1 MEDLKKKTLS
11 GLAYKF
17 GEQAGTQ
24 GVNFLVS
31 VVLARL
37 LLPEQFGAISLCMVF
52 IAILDVFVT
61 YGFGNSLVV
70 NRKSDDL
77 DFSTC
82 FYFGLLLSFV
92 VYICV
97 FVLAKPVAIF
107 FKEETLVPVLQ
118 IMSLRIPIAAIN
130 TCQHAYVSKH
140 MIFRKL
146 FISASF
152 GISISGIISIAM
164 AYMGFGIWALVA
176 QYLGTVTIDTVCL
189 FILLPWRPK
198 LMFSFNRLRKIYD
211 YGWKILAVGLVDTG
225 YNQLRNLIIAKKYT
239 TSDLA
244 FYGRGMQFPSL
255 GMNMIEPTI
264 NGVIFPSL
272 SNCNDDP
279 VQMKSTTR
287 RVIQVSSYIIFPIM
301 IGLIAVS
308 KPLVIC
314 LLTEKWLDCVIYLQ
328 IGCLAFLFRPIQ
340 VINCCVI
347 SASGRSGL
355 LLKLDIVKKTVGVFL
370 LLLSIPYGV
379 VAIAISLMVT
389 NLISTAINI
398 YPNTKILN
406 YGIGEQFT
414 DIWDSLFLSL
424 IMGGVMYLVSWIN
437 WPYIMVLIIQIIL
450 GLLTYLLLS
459 IISKNNSYQ
468 YLYELTIS
476 IIKKNKQ

>member
-52 IAILDVFVT
+52 IAILDVFVS

-70 NRKSDDL
+70 NKKSDDL

-82 FYFGLLLSFV
+82 FYFGLCLSFV
-92 VYICV
+92 IYFLVYL
-97 FVLAKPVAIF
+97 FAKPIAVYF
-107 FKEETLVPVLQ
+107 NEESLTSVIRV
-118 IMSLRIPIAAIN
+118 MSIRIPIAAIN

-146 FISASF
+146 FFSSCI
-152 GISISGIISIAM
+152 GITISGALSIVM

-176 QYLGTVTIDTVCL
+176 QYIGTVTIDTICL
-189 FILLPWRPK
+189 FIMLPWRPR
-198 LMFSFNRLRKIYD
+198 LLFSFERLKRIYD
-211 YGWKILAVGLVDTG
+211 YGWKILVVGLVDTG
-225 YNQLRNLIIAKKYT
+225 YNQLRNFIIAKKYT
-239 TSDLA
+239 STDLA
-244 FYGRGMQFPSL
+244 YYGRGSQFPSL

-279 VQMKSTTR
+279 IQMKSTTK
-287 RVIQVSSYIIFPIM
+287 RVIQTSSYMVFPIM
-301 IGLIAVS
+301 MGLLAIA

-314 LLTEKWLDCVIYLQ
+314 LLTEKWIGCVIYLQ
-328 IGCLAFLFRPIQ
+328 IGCLTYMFRPVQ
-340 VINCCVI
+340 VINNCVI

-355 LLKLDIVKKTVGVFL
+355 LLKLDIIKKTIGVIL
-370 LLLSIPYGV
+370 LVVSIPYGV
-379 VAIAISLMVT
+379 VAIALSLLVT
-389 NLISTAINI
+389 NLISTVINVF
-398 YPNTKILN
+398 PNRKILG
-406 YGIGEQFT
+406 YGYKEHFI
-414 DIWDSLFLSL
+414 DIWDNLLIAM
-424 IMGGVMYLVSWIN
+424 IMGGCVYLFNLFNLPYIVTLILQLGVGLGVYWALSVLLRNESYMYLKE
-437 WPYIMVLIIQIIL
+437 
-450 GLLTYLLLS
+450 LS
-459 IISKNNSYQ
+459 FSF
-468 YLYELTIS
+468 
-476 IIKKNKQ
+476 IKKIKK

>member
-52 IAILDVFVT
+52 IAILDVFVS

-70 NRKSDDL
+70 NKKSDDL

-82 FYFGLLLSFV
+82 FYFGLCLSFV
-92 VYICV
+92 IYFLVYL
-97 FVLAKPVAIF
+97 FAKPIAVYF
-107 FKEETLVPVLQ
+107 NEESLTSVIRV
-118 IMSLRIPIAAIN
+118 MSIRIPIAAIN

-146 FISASF
+146 FFSSCI
-152 GISISGIISIAM
+152 GITISGALSIVM

-176 QYLGTVTIDTVCL
+176 QYIGTVTIDTICL
-189 FILLPWRPK
+189 FIMLPWRPR
-198 LMFSFNRLRKIYD
+198 LLFSFERLKRIYD
-211 YGWKILAVGLVDTG
+211 YGWKILVVGLVDTG
-225 YNQLRNLIIAKKYT
+225 YNQLRNFIIAKKYT
-239 TSDLA
+239 NTDLA
-244 FYGRGMQFPSL
+244 YYGRGSQFPSL

-279 VQMKSTTR
+279 IQMKSTTK
-287 RVIQVSSYIIFPIM
+287 RVIQTSSYMVFPIM
-301 IGLIAVS
+301 MGLLAIA

-314 LLTEKWLDCVIYLQ
+314 LLTEKWIGCVIYLQ
-328 IGCLAFLFRPIQ
+328 IGCLTYMFRPVQ
-340 VINCCVI
+340 VINNCVI

-355 LLKLDIVKKTVGVFL
+355 LLKLDIIKKTIGVIL
-370 LLLSIPYGV
+370 LVVSIPYGV
-379 VAIAISLMVT
+379 VAIALSLLVT
-389 NLISTAINI
+389 NLISTVINVF
-398 YPNTKILN
+398 PNRKILG
-406 YGIGEQFT
+406 YGYKEQFI
-414 DIWDSLFLSL
+414 DIWDNLLIAM
-424 IMGGVMYLVSWIN
+424 IMGGCVYLFNLFNLPYIVTLILQLGVGLGVYWALSVLLRNESYMYLKELLFSFIN
-437 WPYIMVLIIQIIL
+437 
-450 GLLTYLLLS
+450 
-459 IISKNNSYQ
+459 K
-468 YLYELTIS
+468 
-476 IIKKNKQ
+476 IKK

>member
-52 IAILDVFVT
+52 IAILDVFVS

-70 NRKSDDL
+70 NKKSDDL

-82 FYFGLLLSFV
+82 FYFGLCLSFV
-92 VYICV
+92 IYFLVYL
-97 FVLAKPVAIF
+97 FAKPIAVYF
-107 FKEETLVPVLQ
+107 NEESLTSVIRV
-118 IMSLRIPIAAIN
+118 MSIRIPIAAIN

-146 FISASF
+146 FFSSCI
-152 GISISGIISIAM
+152 GITISGALSIVM

-176 QYLGTVTIDTVCL
+176 QYIGTVTIDTICL
-189 FILLPWRPK
+189 FIMLPWRPR
-198 LMFSFNRLRKIYD
+198 LLFSFERLKRIYD
-211 YGWKILAVGLVDTG
+211 YGWKILVVGLVDTG
-225 YNQLRNLIIAKKYT
+225 YNQLRNFIIAKKYT
-239 TSDLA
+239 STDLA
-244 FYGRGMQFPSL
+244 YYGRGSQFPSL

-279 VQMKSTTR
+279 IQMKSTTK
-287 RVIQVSSYIIFPIM
+287 RVIQTSSYMVFPIM
-301 IGLIAVS
+301 MGLLAIA

-314 LLTEKWLDCVIYLQ
+314 LLTEKWIGCVIYLQ
-328 IGCLAFLFRPIQ
+328 IGCLTYMFRPVQ
-340 VINCCVI
+340 VINNCVI

-355 LLKLDIVKKTVGVFL
+355 LLKLDIIKKTIGVIL
-370 LLLSIPYGV
+370 LVVSIPYGV
-379 VAIAISLMVT
+379 VAIALSLLVT
-389 NLISTAINI
+389 NLISTVINVF
-398 YPNTKILN
+398 PNRKILG
-406 YGIGEQFT
+406 YGYKEQFI
-414 DIWDSLFLSL
+414 DIWDNLLIAM
-424 IMGGVMYLVSWIN
+424 IMGGCVYLFNLFNLPYIVTLILQLGVGLGVYWALSVLLRNESYMYLKE
-437 WPYIMVLIIQIIL
+437 
-450 GLLTYLLLS
+450 LS
-459 IISKNNSYQ
+459 FSF
-468 YLYELTIS
+468 
-476 IIKKNKQ
+476 IKKIKK

>member
-52 IAILDVFVT
+52 IAILDVFVS

-70 NRKSDDL
+70 NKKSDDL

-82 FYFGLLLSFV
+82 FYFGLCLSFV
-92 VYICV
+92 IYFLVYL
-97 FVLAKPVAIF
+97 FAKPIAVYF
-107 FKEETLVPVLQ
+107 NEESLTSVIRV
-118 IMSLRIPIAAIN
+118 MSIRIPIAAIN

-146 FISASF
+146 FFSSCI
-152 GISISGIISIAM
+152 GITISGALSIVM

-176 QYLGTVTIDTVCL
+176 QYIGTVTIDTICL
-189 FILLPWRPK
+189 FIMLPWRPR
-198 LMFSFNRLRKIYD
+198 LLFSFERLKRIYD
-211 YGWKILAVGLVDTG
+211 YGWKILVVGLVDTG
-225 YNQLRNLIIAKKYT
+225 YNQLRNFIIAKKYT
-239 TSDLA
+239 NTDLA
-244 FYGRGMQFPSL
+244 YYGRGSQFPSL

-279 VQMKSTTR
+279 IQMKSTTK
-287 RVIQVSSYIIFPIM
+287 RVIQTSSYMVFPIM
-301 IGLIAVS
+301 MGLLAIA

-314 LLTEKWLDCVIYLQ
+314 LLTEKWIGCVIYLQ
-328 IGCLAFLFRPIQ
+328 IGCLTYMFRPVQ
-340 VINCCVI
+340 VINNCVI

-355 LLKLDIVKKTVGVFL
+355 LLKLDIIKKTIGVIL
-370 LLLSIPYGV
+370 LVVSIPYGV
-379 VAIAISLMVT
+379 VAIALSLLVT
-389 NLISTAINI
+389 NLISTVINVF
-398 YPNTKILN
+398 PNRKILG
-406 YGIGEQFT
+406 YGYKEQFI
-414 DIWDSLFLSL
+414 DIWDNLLIAM
-424 IMGGVMYLVSWIN
+424 IMGGCVYLFNLFNLPYIVTLILQLGVGLGVYWALSVLLRNESYMYLKE
-437 WPYIMVLIIQIIL
+437 
-450 GLLTYLLLS
+450 LS
-459 IISKNNSYQ
+459 FSF
-468 YLYELTIS
+468 
-476 IIKKNKQ
+476 IKKIKK